1 MFYRF
6 ARRVA
11 IIFGRILYR
20 FKVTGKEHVPQE
32 GAVIIC
38 SNHIHGL
45 DALALAM
52 FCKRQ
57 IFYMGKKE
65 LFEGWF
71 LGPILRKLEAFPV
84 DRGAADLNAYRHTIQ
99 LLKDEKALGI
109 FSQGTRTQDFDNVKG
124 GVAVF
129 ALKSNAPVVPV
140 GIRGN
145 YRPFSKM
152 HINFGPPISM
162 EKYQGRKI
170 KSDLVD
176 EVMAEIVDSV
186 STLIQQ

>member
-6 ARRVA
+6 ARRIV
-11 IIFGRILYR
+11 IIFAHILYR
-20 FKVTGKEHVPQE
+20 IRVTGSEHIPPE

-38 SNHIHGL
+38 SNHIHGM

-52 FCKRQ
+52 YTKRQ
-57 IFYMGKKE
+57 IFYMAKKE

-71 LGPILRKLEAFPV
+71 LGTILRKAGAYPV
-84 DRGAADLNAYRHTIQ
+84 DRKGNDLKAYRHTIQ

-109 FSQGTRTQDFDNVKG
+109 FSQGTRTQEFDNVKG

-129 ALKSNAPVVPV
+129 ALKSGAPVVPV
-140 GIRGN
+140 GIRGS
-145 YRPFSKM
+145 YRLFSKM

-162 EKYQGRKI
+162 DKYQGRKI

-176 EVMAEIVDSV
+176 EVMAEIVSNV
-186 STLIQQ
+186 STLAQS